1 MLVLVLFKHSA
12 KTISQLYLPFHF
24 KNVFPTSS
32 TAVAEYLKIELKL
45 QEVIF
50 VFKLSAVC
58 SHCSQT
64 YLSHYLRE
72 TQAVHKVTKFSIK
85 GKKDNFHFGRSFRL
99 KTIFL
104 PANGSLCRLLKLPSI
119 KLKRCRDVRGKG
131 SNSGGKCWMECD
143 CD

>member
-1 MLVLVLFKHSA
+1 M
-12 KTISQLYLPFHF
+12 
-24 KNVFPTSS
+24 
-32 TAVAEYLKIELKL
+32 
-45 QEVIF
+45 F

-58 SHCSQT
+58 SLYSRT

-104 PANGSLCRLLKLPSI
+104 PPNGSLCRLLKLPSI